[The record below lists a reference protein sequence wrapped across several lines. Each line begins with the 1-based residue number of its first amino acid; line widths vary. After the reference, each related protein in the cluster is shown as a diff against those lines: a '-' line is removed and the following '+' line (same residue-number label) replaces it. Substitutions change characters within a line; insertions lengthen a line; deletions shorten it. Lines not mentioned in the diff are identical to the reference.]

1 MIIDFKYIPTF
12 AQNKTNIPMKRIVLL
27 LIALLAMGCS
37 KSEEKQEPQKNEPNK
52 EQQDQ
57 KEKERAN
64 EQNKKDALI
73 YFALA
78 KTSLNN
84 HLNKNKEFDFWI
96 NTLKALEVSNGNEDV
111 YKEVENFLKNN
122 RFGTPRWIDSQQEE
136 INKLIDNLK
145 IQIPIINKYEN
156 IKNFINTF
164 NQWR

>member
-27 LIALLAMGCS
+27 LMAGLAMGCS
-37 KSEEKQEPQKNEPNK
+37 KSEDKQEPQKNEHNK
-52 EQQDQ
+52 EQQDH
-57 KEKERAN
+57 KEKEKAN

-111 YKEVENFLKNN
+111 YREVENFLKNN

>member
-27 LIALLAMGCS
+27 LMAGLAMGCS
-37 KSEEKQEPQKNEPNK
+37 KSEDKQEPQKNEHNK

-57 KEKERAN
+57 KEKEKAN

-111 YKEVENFLKNN
+111 YREVENFLKNN

>member
-1 MIIDFKYIPTF
+1 MIIDFKYIPIF

-27 LIALLAMGCS
+27 LIAVLAMGCS
-37 KSEEKQEPQKNEPNK
+37 KSEDKQEPQKNEPNK

-57 KEKERAN
+57 KEKEKAN

-122 RFGTPRWIDSQQEE
+122 RFGTPRWIDSQQSE

-145 IQIPIINKYEN
+145 SQLSIINKYEN

>member
-1 MIIDFKYIPTF
+1 MIIYFKYIPTF

-27 LIALLAMGCS
+27 LMAGLAMGCS
-37 KSEEKQEPQKNEPNK
+37 KSEDKQEPQKNEHNK

-57 KEKERAN
+57 KEKEKAN

-111 YKEVENFLKNN
+111 YREVENFLKNN

>member
-1 MIIDFKYIPTF
+1 MIIDFKYISTF

-27 LIALLAMGCS
+27 LMAVLAMGCS

-111 YKEVENFLKNN
+111 YREVENFLKNN

>member
-1 MIIDFKYIPTF
+1 MIIDFKYIPSF

-27 LIALLAMGCS
+27 LITLLAVGCS
-37 KSEEKQEPQKNEPNK
+37 KSEEKQEPQKKEPNK
-52 EQQDQ
+52 EQQ
-57 KEKERAN
+57 ENTN
-64 EQNKKDALI
+64 EQNKKEALI

-84 HLNKNKEFDFWI
+84 RLNKNKEFDFWT
-96 NTLKALEVSNGNEDV
+96 NTLKALEVSKGNEDV

-136 INKLIDNLK
+136 INKLIDSLK
-145 IQIPIINKYEN
+145 SQASVISKYTE
-156 IKNFINTF
+156 IKGYIDTF

>member
-1 MIIDFKYIPTF
+1 
-12 AQNKTNIPMKRIVLL
+12 MKRIVLL
-27 LIALLAMGCS
+27 LMVVLAMGCS
-37 KSEEKQEPQKNEPNK
+37 KSEDKQEPQKNEPNK

-57 KEKERAN
+57 KEKEKAN
-64 EQNKKDALI
+64 EQNKKDTLI

-122 RFGTPRWIDSQQEE
+122 RFGTPRWIDSQQSE

-145 IQIPIINKYEN
+145 SQLSIINKYEN

>member
-1 MIIDFKYIPTF
+1 
-12 AQNKTNIPMKRIVLL
+12 MKRIVLL
-27 LIALLAMGCS
+27 LMVVLAMGCS
-37 KSEEKQEPQKNEPNK
+37 KSEDKQEPQKNEPNK

-57 KEKERAN
+57 KEKEKAN
-64 EQNKKDALI
+64 EQNKKDTLI

-122 RFGTPRWIDSQQEE
+122 RFGTPRWIDSQQSE

-145 IQIPIINKYEN
+145 SQLSIINKYEN
-156 IKNFINTF
+156 IKNFIITF

>member
-1 MIIDFKYIPTF
+1 
-12 AQNKTNIPMKRIVLL
+12 MKRIVLL
-27 LIALLAMGCS
+27 LIAVIAMGCS
-37 KSEEKQEPQKNEPNK
+37 KSEDKQEPQKNEPNK

-57 KEKERAN
+57 KEKEKAN

-122 RFGTPRWIDSQQEE
+122 RFGTPRWIDSQQAE

-145 IQIPIINKYEN
+145 SQLSIINKYEN

-164 NQWR
+164 NQWNN

>member
-1 MIIDFKYIPTF
+1 MIIDFKYISTF